1 MQASAA
7 SNAEKR
13 GRAHRTHPGSGKYSC
28 FHSTV
33 ACHRLSLSLSVLV
46 RRASSVLR
54 SAALK
59 PDRAAPP
66 TPSRLRRV
74 PSRVSFPVGA
84 SSLSPDLDLSRRRP
98 RCVQRLPPSFS
109 SAPFSSSPPRPQA
122 ACCCC
127 CCVVDRSPVSFR
139 FASPIRLPAPAPWG
153 TGDGMLCPLAPSL
166 PVQNRG
172 ACFSFFVRPFIH
184 PSPCSR
190 QQPRGFHF
198 LKLLLPTLLR
208 CQPI

>member
-1 MQASAA
+1 LQASAA

-13 GRAHRTHPGSGKYSC
+13 GRAHRTHPGSGKHSC

-33 ACHRLSLSLSVLV
+33 ACHRLSLSVGPRPPRLL
-46 RRASSVLR
+46 RPLLR

-98 RCVQRLPPSFS
+98 SPGAYNVFLFRSV
-109 SAPFSSSPPRPQA
+109 PPRPQA
-122 ACCCC
+122 ACCC

-172 ACFSFFVRPFIH
+172 ACLSFFVRPFIH